1 MSPVTWSSIK
11 QKFRRR
17 LERGRR
23 RARHR
28 RCLLLLNQGKPPRVD
43 RGPFAGMAYL
53 SDSHCGQVLPKL
65 VGSYEEPLH
74 AWIQEAVGRRYR
86 RILNV
91 GCAEGYYAVGLAR
104 ACPETEVLAFD
115 VEPRA
120 RKLCSRL
127 AALNGVTNVHI
138 HGLCDHQSFEQ
149 LAGESTLVFMD
160 IEGAEKDL
168 VDPALAPSLRQT
180 DLIIELHDMFV
191 PGTREA
197 LMSRLGESHDLDIVR
212 DTDQRAHYPALE
224 RLPSELRPVAT
235 HERRPPNM
243 EWLRATSKNAGGQG

>member
-1 MSPVTWSSIK
+1 
-11 QKFRRR
+11 
-17 LERGRR
+17 
-23 RARHR
+23 
-28 RCLLLLNQGKPPRVD
+28 
-43 RGPFAGMAYL
+43 
-53 SDSHCGQVLPKL
+53 
-65 VGSYEEPLH
+65 
-74 AWIQEAVGRRYR
+74 
-86 RILNV
+86 
-91 GCAEGYYAVGLAR
+91 
-104 ACPETEVLAFD
+104 
-115 VEPRA
+115 
-120 RKLCSRL
+120 
-127 AALNGVTNVHI
+127 VTNVHI